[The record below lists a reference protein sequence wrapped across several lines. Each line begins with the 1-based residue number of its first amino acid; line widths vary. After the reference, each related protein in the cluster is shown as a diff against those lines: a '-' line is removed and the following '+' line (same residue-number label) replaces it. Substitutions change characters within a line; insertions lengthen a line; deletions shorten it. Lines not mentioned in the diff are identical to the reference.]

1 MDPVLREAIAKVED
15 RRSRF
20 EKRVLVCGGASCD
33 HLLKGSKKVIDVIRE
48 FLKRYNLENK
58 VDVSQVGCLGL
69 CGRGPLVKIEPDGV
83 VYERVFVDDVERI
96 MKKHLV
102 DKEIDERN
110 LLDTNIP
117 FYQRQV
123 RIVLDHCGEI
133 DPESIEEYIAV
144 GGYGALYKAVTEMT
158 PEEVISEVKKSG
170 LKGRGGAGFSTGVK
184 WENVSKQEGEIKYII
199 CNAEE
204 GDPGAFVDRG
214 ILESL
219 PHRVLEGMAIAGYA
233 VGASHGFICINSR
246 YTLAIDRI
254 IKAINS
260 AERLG
265 VLGTRIFGTN
275 FNFRIDVRI
284 AVGAYITGEETGLI
298 SLLEGRRGNPR
309 QKPPFPTEKGIYGR
323 PTVVNNV
330 ETFANIYA
338 IIENGGEWFRGFGT
352 KNSPG
357 TKLFSITGK
366 VNNIG
371 LVEVPLG
378 TPLREIIF
386 DIGGGIPNGRKFKAL
401 QIGGPLGSFVP
412 EALIDTP
419 ADFESMRRVGAN
431 LGSGEFIVLDDS
443 SCIVDVTKFFIE
455 FCADESCGQCV
466 PCRVG
471 DTVIKDILV
480 KITKGSATQRD
491 FDNLLQLVDVIRE
504 CSLCGLGQGSVNPLI
519 SALKYFREEFEEHFE
534 KRICRAGVCELSHFE
549 EALAH

>member
-1 MDPVLREAIAKVED
+1 MEILREIIYKEEE
-15 RRSRF
+15 RRKKF
-20 EKRVLVCGGASCD
+20 ERRILVCGGASCE
-33 HLLKGSKKVIDVIRE
+33 HILRGSKGFAEYIRE
-48 FLKRYNLENK
+48 FVKENGLEDK
-58 VDVSQVGCLGL
+58 VEVVQVGCLGL
-69 CGRGPLVKIEPDGV
+69 CGQGPIIRIDPEGTMYRKVSVENVRRILKNHLLTGRI
-83 VYERVFVDDVERI
+83 DDEN
-96 MKKHLV
+96 H
-102 DKEIDERN
+102 
-110 LLDTNIP
+110 LDTDIP

-123 RIVLDHCGEI
+123 KIVLKGCGEI
-133 DPESIEEYIAV
+133 DPESIEDYILA
-144 GGYGALYKAVTEMT
+144 GGYRALYKAVTEMT
-158 PEEVISEVKKSG
+158 PEEVIAEIKRSG
-170 LKGRGGAGFSTGVK
+170 LKGRGGAGFPTGTK
-184 WENVSKQEGEIKYII
+184 WENVMKQDSEVKYII

-233 VGASHGFICINSR
+233 VGASQGYICINSR
-246 YTLAIDRI
+246 YTLAIERI
-254 IKAINS
+254 LKAINS

-265 VLGTRIFGTN
+265 ILGTRIFGSG

-298 SLLEGRRGNPR
+298 SLIEGRRGNPR
-309 QKPPFPTEKGIYGR
+309 QKPPFPTEKGLFGR

-330 ETFANIYA
+330 ETFANVYA
-338 IIENGGEWFRGFGT
+338 IIENGGDWFRTFGT

-371 LVEVPLG
+371 LVEVEMG
-378 TPLREIIF
+378 TTLRDIIF

-412 EALIDTP
+412 ESLLDTP
-419 ADFESMRRVGAN
+419 ADFENMRKVGAN

-443 SCIVDVTKFFIE
+443 SCIVDTTKFFID

-471 DTVIKDILV
+471 VTVLKGIMD
-480 KITKGSATQRD
+480 KITKGTASDRD
-491 FDNLLQLVDVIRE
+491 FHNMVELANMVKE
-504 CSLCGLGQGSVNPLI
+504 CSLCGLGQGAVNPLL
-519 SALKYFREEFEEHFE
+519 SALKYFENEFREHFRE
-534 KRICRAGVCELSHFE
+534 KTCKANVCGILK
-549 EALAH
+549 EAPV